1 VIPYAEDVE
10 MLQKAAEWALSSGR
24 LMLDDVSVSSE
35 SRRWAAFVAE
45 YAQARFSAFANVHWC
60 VVNDVFMPV
69 EVRAV
74 AKAMRAREPWGTLL
88 TSHQRRGTGF
98 TFTPDSPYGGWSD
111 IVTLQTED
119 ALCGSE
125 VAEYRAVQRSPV
137 VVEEVSHYLHELES

>member
-1 VIPYAEDVE
+1 MQVIPYAEDAE
-10 MLQKAAEWALSSGR
+10 ALRKAADWTTLGPGGNVEASSH
-24 LMLDDVSVSSE
+24 
-35 SRRWAAFVAE
+35 WAAFAAE

-98 TFTPDSPYGGWSD
+98 TFTPDSPHGGWSD